1 MKSVNEV
8 SKRQRT
14 EDTPAIGPRAAS
26 SGQGWHEVLL
36 NTVQA
41 GRAGSAAESVALGHS
56 FLIIPSLATI
66 SECSELCSSATA
78 AARTLSRSD
87 SGSGDLAPSTGRQ
100 RMPVL
105 ANFELAC
112 QMLCDH
118 LLLRQLALIQAEL
131 PSLVKALLGPDCLA
145 ESTCLNNEDLV
156 LLIGTADISHP
167 IPPHPIPRHPTST
180 PPHLHPSPPQ
190 LTTPHT
196 TTPRPTTPHT
206 TPSRSSRRVSQPLM
220 STRLE
225 AQS

>member
-1 MKSVNEV
+1 M
-8 SKRQRT
+8 
-14 EDTPAIGPRAAS
+14 
-26 SGQGWHEVLL
+26 
-36 NTVQA
+36 
-41 GRAGSAAESVALGHS
+41 ALGHS

-180 PPHLHPSPPQ
+180 PPHLHATPPPP
-190 LTTPHT
+190 LPTPAHHTTHHHTTPH
-196 TTPRPTTPHT
+196 HT
-206 TPSRSSRRVSQPLM
+206 THHPLQIF
-220 STRLE
+220 SEGEPAINVYSLGGTVIATHYIPL
-225 AQS
+225 AAYN